1 MNSFAE
7 DLKQASIE
15 GTTKAP
21 VDALVALRDDKEIE
35 EAFFSWLDSE
45 EAINDLLDNITKVAS
60 SGSQYIKLV
69 GFSMVLNYINAT
81 VKDTELA
88 LEKRHYEEVL
98 SNIDVKKLQT
108 AYLEMIDKNTE
119 LLKSKEYGF
128 SIWEYF
134 LDANNEN
141 VDNVSDVAG
150 MSEHIIFWDTTIEM
164 EIVKQ
169 IIDTGNQVRKL

>member
-21 VDALVALRDDKEIE
+21 VDALVALRDDREIE

-128 SIWEYF
+128 R
-134 LDANNEN
+134 D
-141 VDNVSDVAG
+141 
-150 MSEHIIFWDTTIEM
+150 
-164 EIVKQ
+164 
-169 IIDTGNQVRKL
+169 RKSVV

>member
-1 MNSFAE
+1 
-7 DLKQASIE
+7 
-15 GTTKAP
+15 
-21 VDALVALRDDKEIE
+21 
-35 EAFFSWLDSE
+35 
-45 EAINDLLDNITKVAS
+45 
-60 SGSQYIKLV
+60 
-69 GFSMVLNYINAT
+69 MVLNYINAT

-134 LDANNEN
+134 LDMNNEN

-150 MSEHIIFWDTTIEM
+150 MSEHIIFWDTTNEM